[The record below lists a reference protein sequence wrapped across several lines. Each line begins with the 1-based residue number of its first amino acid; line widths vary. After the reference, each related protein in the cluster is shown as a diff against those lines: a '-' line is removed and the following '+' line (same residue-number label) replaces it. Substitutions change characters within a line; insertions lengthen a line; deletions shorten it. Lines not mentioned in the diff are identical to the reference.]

1 MNKKLALTTVML
13 GAFSLASWAQEA
25 VTVKGTVIDSE
36 DNPVVGATVVI
47 KGTTEGTITDID
59 GNYSIS
65 VTPGQVLEF
74 SYVGMQPSQ
83 VTVGNQRTINI
94 KMADGEMLDEVVA
107 IGYGTVRKSHLTSA
121 VSSVSAKDIQASVQR
136 STASALQGR
145 IPGVTVST
153 NTGQPGENMSINI
166 RGVSSLQ
173 STTPLYVIDG
183 VYGDINMVDPADIQS
198 IEVLK
203 DASAAA
209 IYGSR
214 AANGVVLITTKGGRK
229 EMPTTVTVDAY
240 AGVQTVA
247 KKLDVMDG
255 NQYRDFCKLNNINQN
270 VPELT
275 GWQGKGTDWQDE
287 LFQQALISKVN
298 LNVSGG
304 SKTSTF
310 NVSGSYTKQ
319 DGIVKTTGYEAW
331 NLRTKNTFSFFNNH
345 LRIGNTILAKFST
358 KDYDD
363 YTTSELVNIVPQQ
376 SVYDYNNSIAG
387 HWGTTPS
394 WAKASGNPVGYVE
407 AVDRQ
412 KHSIDLMI
420 NGWAEV
426 DLFLEGLKYK
436 FNVGI
441 NKYTSRNYN
450 YIGEY
455 YFSSASQ
462 NLKTQLDESTG
473 WENDWLIENTINY
486 DHTFGKHTIN
496 AVVGYSSQENRYRG
510 FGAGRDYL
518 PEGLYVIDTGDSST
532 STASGSTWKESMVF
546 MFARAMYSFDDRYMA
561 SVSIRRDGSS
571 KFADG
576 HKWGNFPS
584 GSIGWN
590 IMNEDFFENLKE
602 TFNEVKL
609 RASYGVLGNLNG
621 IGRYATQSS
630 PYQGLNAVFGTTWH
644 NNGAIT
650 GYDWVTPTTTTWE
663 KNKTFDVGLDLGIW
677 NDKLSISADYY
688 IQDTEDMLL
697 SVPQPGSFGLT
708 GTPVTNA
715 GNVRNKGFEI
725 AIDHRNSVGELYY
738 HVGANASFLSN
749 ELTDVNSSQKEW
761 AGYDPHGGGT
771 VTYAKEGYPIGG
783 FWLIKTDGIFQSQEE
798 IDAYG
803 IQDKAQPGDLKFID
817 ANGDGQITV
826 DDKQYAGSAL
836 PKVTVGLNLG
846 LNWRGI
852 DLNLF
857 FDGQF
862 GQKIYNGIPYY
873 NVKKEGV
880 GNYLTCF
887 MDAWRPDNTD
897 TDIPR
902 FIGASD
908 DPNSATDNNGTNWGY
923 TDRWLENGDFF
934 RLKTL
939 ELGYTLLKAWVEKAW
954 LENVRI
960 YTAMENLFTITGYTG
975 YTPDL
980 GVNTGDGATGSGLD
994 NVMSRGCDDGRYPS
1008 ARTFSFG
1015 LQVTF

>member
-1 MNKKLALTTVML
+1 MNKKLAWTVML

-65 VTPGQVLEF
+65 VLPGQVLEF

-83 VTVGNQRTINI
+83 VTVGNQRTINV

-107 IGYGTVRKSHLTSA
+107 IGYGTVRKSHLTGA

-153 NTGQPGENMSINI
+153 NTGQPGESMSINI
-166 RGVSSLQ
+166 RGISSLQ

-255 NQYRDFCKLNNINQN
+255 NQYRDFCKLNNINQS

-319 DGIVKTTGYEAW
+319 DGIIKTTGYEAW

-345 LRIGNTILAKFST
+345 LRIGNTIMAKFST

-363 YTTSELVNIVPQQ
+363 QGTSELANLVPQQ
-376 SVYDYNNSIAG
+376 SVYDYNNPIAG

-394 WAKASGNPVGYVE
+394 WAKAAGNPVGYVE

-441 NKYTSRNYN
+441 NKYTNRYYN
-450 YIGEY
+450 YVGEY

-462 NLKTQLDESTG
+462 NLMTQLDESTG

-532 STASGSTWKESMVF
+532 STASGSTWKESMVS

-561 SVSIRRDGSS
+561 SISIRRDGSS

-584 GSIGWN
+584 G
-590 IMNEDFFENLKE
+590 L
-602 TFNEVKL
+602 V
-609 RASYGVLGNLNG
+609 G
-621 IGRYATQSS
+621 IS
-630 PYQGLNAVFGTTWH
+630 
-644 NNGAIT
+644 
-650 GYDWVTPTTTTWE
+650 
-663 KNKTFDVGLDLGIW
+663 
-677 NDKLSISADYY
+677 
-688 IQDTEDMLL
+688 
-697 SVPQPGSFGLT
+697 
-708 GTPVTNA
+708 
-715 GNVRNKGFEI
+715 
-725 AIDHRNSVGELYY
+725 
-738 HVGANASFLSN
+738 
-749 ELTDVNSSQKEW
+749 
-761 AGYDPHGGGT
+761 
-771 VTYAKEGYPIGG
+771 
-783 FWLIKTDGIFQSQEE
+783 
-798 IDAYG
+798 
-803 IQDKAQPGDLKFID
+803 
-817 ANGDGQITV
+817 
-826 DDKQYAGSAL
+826 
-836 PKVTVGLNLG
+836 
-846 LNWRGI
+846 
-852 DLNLF
+852 
-857 FDGQF
+857 
-862 GQKIYNGIPYY
+862 
-873 NVKKEGV
+873 
-880 GNYLTCF
+880 
-887 MDAWRPDNTD
+887 
-897 TDIPR
+897 
-902 FIGASD
+902 
-908 DPNSATDNNGTNWGY
+908 
-923 TDRWLENGDFF
+923 
-934 RLKTL
+934 
-939 ELGYTLLKAWVEKAW
+939 
-954 LENVRI
+954 
-960 YTAMENLFTITGYTG
+960 
-975 YTPDL
+975 
-980 GVNTGDGATGSGLD
+980 
-994 NVMSRGCDDGRYPS
+994 
-1008 ARTFSFG
+1008 
-1015 LQVTF
+1015 